1 MVPNPQSEKILFV
14 DDERSILSGFKLTLG
29 REFNLSLAAS
39 GAEGLEV
46 FKKEGPFS
54 VLVFDFMM
62 PEMNGAEFLSE
73 IRKIDQ
79 QVVAML
85 LTGATNFDSAAQ
97 AVRMGNIFRL
107 LSKPCNGEELKEH
120 LREALRHY
128 HTLRSE
134 QDMLA
139 LTMNGAVRAMTSIL
153 SAAKPLYFGRAQRV
167 KRLAFQLAEVLG
179 IQDPWCLELA
189 VTFYYLGFLS
199 LPEEVQENLYHKRDV
214 AAGIQEIIQRIPSFT
229 ESALK
234 DIPRLD
240 EIIEVIKSVDQDF
253 DSSGREQEEITKLS
267 SIIRLSKDYDEA
279 ASAGHARPKIF
290 EWLLKNRSRYLSGGL
305 EALSRIRDYSDGGPQ
320 LQAVKVADLK
330 QGMRIQEDLRLSNG
344 YLVAPQGSVVT
355 DSFLVVLKNYRL
367 CYANDPLPDQVEV
380 IMGSSYADSLN

>member
-120 LREALRHY
+120 LREALRH
-128 HTLRSE
+128 
-134 QDMLA
+134 
-139 LTMNGAVRAMTSIL
+139 
-153 SAAKPLYFGRAQRV
+153 
-167 KRLAFQLAEVLG
+167 
-179 IQDPWCLELA
+179 
-189 VTFYYLGFLS
+189 
-199 LPEEVQENLYHKRDV
+199 
-214 AAGIQEIIQRIPSFT
+214 
-229 ESALK
+229 
-234 DIPRLD
+234 
-240 EIIEVIKSVDQDF
+240 
-253 DSSGREQEEITKLS
+253 
-267 SIIRLSKDYDEA
+267 
-279 ASAGHARPKIF
+279 
-290 EWLLKNRSRYLSGGL
+290 
-305 EALSRIRDYSDGGPQ
+305 
-320 LQAVKVADLK
+320 
-330 QGMRIQEDLRLSNG
+330 
-344 YLVAPQGSVVT
+344 
-355 DSFLVVLKNYRL
+355 
-367 CYANDPLPDQVEV
+367 
-380 IMGSSYADSLN
+380 